1 MKIPDFTPEQRRG
14 LLVIGIGAITLT
26 IFFFLS
32 SRTEAVPVLQEKSTS
47 TGPISTGPIS
57 TGPISTGPIPTS
69 ANSITPGA
77 SSNQVIYIDVAGK
90 VKTPGVY
97 QLPEGSR
104 VIDAITIAGG
114 VKLGVS
120 TSHIN
125 LARKLVDGEQ
135 VLIMKEKFISA
146 PTSSGRKSIFA
157 GKVSL
162 NSASKAQFDS
172 LPGIGPVI
180 AQRIIDYRNKNG
192 PFQTL
197 ESIQSVSGIGES
209 IFRQISSRLTL

>member
-47 TGPISTGPIS
+47 TGPISTGTNS
-57 TGPISTGPIPTS
+57 T
-69 ANSITPGA
+69 APGT

-180 AQRIIDYRNKNG
+180 AQRIIDHRNKNG

>member
-47 TGPISTGPIS
+47 TS
-57 TGPISTGPIPTS
+57 PIPTS
-69 ANSITPGA
+69 ANSTAPGI

-146 PTSSGRKSIFA
+146 PTSSGRKSIFS

>member
-47 TGPISTGPIS
+47 TGPI
-57 TGPISTGPIPTS
+57 PTS
-69 ANSITPGA
+69 ANSTAPGI

-146 PTSSGRKSIFA
+146 PTSSGRKSIFV

-162 NSASKAQFDS
+162 NSASKAQLDS

>member
-47 TGPISTGPIS
+47 TGPISTNAKS
-57 TGPISTGPIPTS
+57 T
-69 ANSITPGA
+69 APGI

-209 IFRQISSRLTL
+209 IFRQISPRLTL

>member
-32 SRTEAVPVLQEKSTS
+32 SRTEAVPVLQENSTS
-47 TGPISTGPIS
+47 TGPISTNAKS
-57 TGPISTGPIPTS
+57 T
-69 ANSITPGA
+69 APGI

-180 AQRIIDYRNKNG
+180 AQRIIDHRNKNG

>member
-1 MKIPDFTPEQRRG
+1 MKIPYFTPEQRRG
-14 LLVIGIGAITLT
+14 LLVIAIGAITLT

-32 SRTEAVPVLQEKSTS
+32 SRTEAVPIVQERANAFATPS
-47 TGPISTGPIS
+47 PI
-57 TGPISTGPIPTS
+57 
-69 ANSITPGA
+69 NPGA
-77 SSNQVIYIDVAGK
+77 PSNRVIYIDVAGK
-90 VKTPGVY
+90 VKAPGVY

-114 VKLGVS
+114 LKLGVS
-120 TSHIN
+120 TTHIN

-146 PTSSGRKSIFA
+146 PTSSGRKSIFT
-157 GKVSL
+157 GKVSI
-162 NSASKAQFDS
+162 NSGSKAAFDS

-180 AQRIIDYRNKNG
+180 AQRIIDYRSKNG
-192 PFQTL
+192 AFESI

-209 IFRQISSRLTL
+209 IFRRISSRLTL

>member
-47 TGPISTGPIS
+47 TGPIST
-57 TGPISTGPIPTS
+57 S
-69 ANSITPGA
+69 ANSTAPGI

-90 VKTPGVY
+90 VKNPGVY

-146 PTSSGRKSIFA
+146 PTSSGRKSIFV

>member
-57 TGPISTGPIPTS
+57 TGPIPTS
-69 ANSITPGA
+69 ANSITPGT

>member
-47 TGPISTGPIS
+47 TGPISA
-57 TGPISTGPIPTS
+57 S
-69 ANSITPGA
+69 ANSTAPGI

>member
-1 MKIPDFTPEQRRG
+1 LASVLSHSQSSSSSLQGPRQFQ
-14 LLVIGIGAITLT
+14 
-26 IFFFLS
+26 FFKRSRPLPVQFLP
-32 SRTEAVPVLQEKSTS
+32 VHFLPVQFLPVL
-47 TGPISTGPIS
+47 
-57 TGPISTGPIPTS
+57 
-69 ANSITPGA
+69 TPPPLE
-77 SSNQVIYIDVAGK
+77 SPVI
-90 VKTPGVY
+90 PGVY

>member
-47 TGPISTGPIS
+47 TGPISTGTNS
-57 TGPISTGPIPTS
+57 T
-69 ANSITPGA
+69 APGT

>member
-47 TGPISTGPIS
+47 TGPIST
-57 TGPISTGPIPTS
+57 S
-69 ANSITPGA
+69 ANSTAPGI

-90 VKTPGVY
+90 VKNPGVY

-146 PTSSGRKSIFA
+146 PTSSGRKSIFS

>member
-32 SRTEAVPVLQEKSTS
+32 SRTEAVPVLQEKST
-47 TGPISTGPIS
+47 STGPIS

-146 PTSSGRKSIFA
+146 TRPSGRKSIFA

-162 NSASKAQFDS
+162 NSASKAQFDL

>member
-47 TGPISTGPIS
+47 S
-57 TGPISTGPIPTS
+57 GPIPTS
-69 ANSITPGA
+69 ANSTAPGT

>member
-47 TGPISTGPIS
+47 SGPFSTGPIS
-57 TGPISTGPIPTS
+57 SGTNST
-69 ANSITPGA
+69 APGT

-146 PTSSGRKSIFA
+146 PTSSGRKSIFS

>member
-1 MKIPDFTPEQRRG
+1 MNIPDFTPEQRRG
-14 LLVIGIGAITLT
+14 LLVIAIGAITLT
-26 IFFFLS
+26 IFFFVS
-32 SRTEAVPVLQEKSTS
+32 SRTEAVPVLQERSNSSSNTSSNPGSMNPGSTNPSTS
-47 TGPISTGPIS
+47 
-57 TGPISTGPIPTS
+57 
-69 ANSITPGA
+69 N
-77 SSNQVIYIDVAGK
+77 NRVIYIDVAGK
-90 VKTPGVY
+90 VKAPGVY

-114 VKLGVS
+114 LKLGVS
-120 TSHIN
+120 TTHIN

-146 PTSSGRKSIFA
+146 PTSSGRKSIYT

-162 NSASKAQFDS
+162 NSGSKAHFDS

-180 AQRIIDYRNKNG
+180 AQRIIDHRNKNG
-192 PFQTL
+192 PFATL

>member
-47 TGPISTGPIS
+47 TGPIST
-57 TGPISTGPIPTS
+57 S
-69 ANSITPGA
+69 ANSTAPGI

-90 VKTPGVY
+90 VKNPGVY

-146 PTSSGRKSIFA
+146 PTSSGRKSIFS

-162 NSASKAQFDS
+162 NSASKAQLDS

-192 PFQTL
+192 PFQSL

-209 IFRQISSRLTL
+209 VFRQISSRLTL

>member
-1 MKIPDFTPEQRRG
+1 MNIPDFTPEQRKG
-14 LLVIGIGAITLT
+14 LLVIAIGAVTLT

-32 SRTEAVPVLQEKSTS
+32 SRTEAVLISQERSNISSSTS
-47 TGPISTGPIS
+47 ATYSTSPSPATTNPSS
-57 TGPISTGPIPTS
+57 T
-69 ANSITPGA
+69 N
-77 SSNQVIYIDVAGK
+77 NRVIYVDVAGK
-90 VKTPGVY
+90 VKAPGVY

-104 VIDAITIAGG
+104 VIDAIGIAGG
-114 VKLGVS
+114 LKLGVN
-120 TSHIN
+120 TNHIN

-135 VLIMKEKFISA
+135 VLIVKEKFISA
-146 PTSSGRKSIFA
+146 PTSAGRKSIFT

-162 NSASKAQFDS
+162 NSGSKAQFDS

-180 AQRIIDYRNKNG
+180 AQRIIDHRNKNG
-192 PFQTL
+192 PFATL

>member
-32 SRTEAVPVLQEKSTS
+32 SRTEAVPVLQENSTS
-47 TGPISTGPIS
+47 TGPIPS
-57 TGPISTGPIPTS
+57 S
-69 ANSITPGA
+69 ANSTAPGI

-90 VKTPGVY
+90 VKNPGVY

>member
-47 TGPISTGPIS
+47 SSPIPA
-57 TGPISTGPIPTS
+57 GPIPTS
-69 ANSITPGA
+69 PISTSANSTAPGI

>member
-1 MKIPDFTPEQRRG
+1 MNIPDFTPEQRRG
-14 LLVIGIGAITLT
+14 LLVIAIGAITLT

-32 SRTEAVPVLQEKSTS
+32 SRTEAVPVLQERQ
-47 TGPISTGPIS
+47 
-57 TGPISTGPIPTS
+57 
-69 ANSITPGA
+69 NSFSNT
-77 SSNQVIYIDVAGK
+77 SSNSGSMNPGSTNPSTLNNRVIYIDVAGK
-90 VKTPGVY
+90 VKAPGVY

-114 VKLGVS
+114 LKLGVS
-120 TSHIN
+120 TTHIN

-146 PTSSGRKSIFA
+146 PTSSGRKSIFT

-162 NSASKAQFDS
+162 NSGSKAQFDS

-180 AQRIIDYRNKNG
+180 AQRIIDHRNKNG
-192 PFQTL
+192 PFATL

>member
-1 MKIPDFTPEQRRG
+1 MNIPDFTPEQRRG
-14 LLVIGIGAITLT
+14 LLVIAIGAITLT

-32 SRTEAVPVLQEKSTS
+32 SRTEAVPVPQERPNSSSNTSSNPGSMNPGSTNPSTS
-47 TGPISTGPIS
+47 
-57 TGPISTGPIPTS
+57 
-69 ANSITPGA
+69 N
-77 SSNQVIYIDVAGK
+77 NRVIYIDVAGK
-90 VKTPGVY
+90 VKAPGVY

-114 VKLGVS
+114 LKLGVS
-120 TSHIN
+120 TTHIN

-146 PTSSGRKSIFA
+146 PTSSGRKSIFT
-157 GKVSL
+157 GKVSI
-162 NSASKAQFDS
+162 NSGSKAQFDS

-180 AQRIIDYRNKNG
+180 AQRIIDHRNKNG
-192 PFQTL
+192 PFATL

>member
-1 MKIPDFTPEQRRG
+1 MNIPDFTPEQRRG
-14 LLVIGIGAITLT
+14 LLVIAIGAITLT

-32 SRTEAVPVLQEKSTS
+32 SRTEAVPVLQERPNSSSNTSSNPGSMNPGSTNPSTS
-47 TGPISTGPIS
+47 
-57 TGPISTGPIPTS
+57 
-69 ANSITPGA
+69 N
-77 SSNQVIYIDVAGK
+77 NRVIYIDVAGK
-90 VKTPGVY
+90 VKAPGVY

-114 VKLGVS
+114 LKLGVS
-120 TSHIN
+120 TTHIN

-135 VLIMKEKFISA
+135 VLIMKEKFISSPA
-146 PTSSGRKSIFA
+146 SSGRKSIFT

-162 NSASKAQFDS
+162 NSGSKAQFDS

-180 AQRIIDYRNKNG
+180 AQRIIDHRNKNG
-192 PFQTL
+192 PFATL